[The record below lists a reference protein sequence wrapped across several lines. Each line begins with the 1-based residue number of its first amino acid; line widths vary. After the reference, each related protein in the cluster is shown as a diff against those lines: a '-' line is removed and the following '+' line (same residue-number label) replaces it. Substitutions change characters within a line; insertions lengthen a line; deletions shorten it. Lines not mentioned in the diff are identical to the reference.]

1 MFMLIVNQSN
11 TWCSDRSSTWPLCR
25 QRDESE
31 LTLPPKAEFE
41 IHDSDCKIYLRN
53 MKNCYGALS
62 NCTNP
67 YDYPG
72 ISHIFKCNNDM
83 YNTFPK
89 IGISANNQVHQ

>member
-11 TWCSDRSSTWPLCR
+11 TWCLDRSSTGPICS
-25 QRDESE
+25 QRDKSA

-41 IHDSDCKIYLRN
+41 IHKSDCKIYLRN

-67 YDYPG
+67 DDYRV

-83 YNTFPK
+83 YNKFPK
-89 IGISANNQVHQ
+89 IGISATNQGHQ